1 MFVGRKVATRI
12 TEVGKVSHLSSG
24 WKRRQICV
32 QVAILGGRGEPSSV
46 VSERSVIYAECIMP
60 DLLSMTGISKRFGA
74 TQALSNVELSVPA
87 GRVLALIGENGAG
100 KSTLM
105 KVLSGAHA
113 PDSGMMLLSGQPYAP
128 RGPNDAR
135 LAGVSMIYQ
144 ELSLAPHLSVED
156 NIMLGQE
163 CRLAG
168 RAGFA
173 LLDRR
178 SQREKVRQA
187 LQLLGHP
194 DLRPE
199 VPVGELSIAVQQLV
213 EIARALV
220 SDSKVIVF
228 DEPTSSLTKQDVEH
242 LFSVIGKL
250 RDAGL
255 GVVYISHFLEEIR
268 RVCDCY
274 AVLRDGRSVGAGELA
289 GTTDSQ
295 IVSLMV
301 GRGVSELFPTV
312 PHTPGEV
319 LLTIDNISGVKS
331 PRNVSLEIRRGEILG
346 LSGLIGAGRTELL
359 RCLFALDP
367 ISTGKIKVAQ
377 LSPAATTRSRIRAG
391 LGLVSEDRKTE
402 GLAQTRTIADN
413 LTYSYLQPYS
423 RLGWLNL
430 RRRREAVVHWMK
442 RLQVKAGSPEQA
454 IGELSGGNQQ
464 KVAIA
469 RVLHQQAD
477 VLLLDE
483 PTRGID
489 VGTKSEIYRLMG
501 ELAAQGKAVVF
512 VSSYLTELLAVCDR
526 IGVMSRGQ
534 LKEVR
539 PTTDWTEESI
549 MSVAVSL

>member
-1 MFVGRKVATRI
+1 MT
-12 TEVGKVSHLSSG
+12 
-24 WKRRQICV
+24 
-32 QVAILGGRGEPSSV
+32 
-46 VSERSVIYAECIMP
+46 
-60 DLLSMTGISKRFGA
+60 DLLCMTAISKRFGA
-74 TQALSNVELSVPA
+74 TQALSDVSLNVPA

-113 PDSGMMLLSGQPYAP
+113 PDAGSMTLADKTYAP
-128 RGPNDAR
+128 QGPHDAR

-144 ELSLAPHLSVED
+144 ELNLAPHLSVED

-163 CRLAG
+163 CLKYSG
-168 RAGFA
+168 LGGIA
-173 LLDRR
+173 LLDRKA
-178 SQREKVRQA
+178 QRAKVRQA

-199 VPVGELSIAVQQLV
+199 TPVGDLSIAVQQLV
-213 EIARALV
+213 EIARALAA
-220 SDSKVIVF
+220 DSKVIVF

-242 LFSVIGKL
+242 LFAVIRKL

-255 GVVYISHFLEEIR
+255 AIVYISHFLEEIR
-268 RVCDCY
+268 QVCDCY

-289 GTTDSQ
+289 QTTDQQ

-301 GRGVSELFPTV
+301 GRGVAELFPTV
-312 PHTPGEV
+312 PHSPGEV
-319 LLTIDNISGVKS
+319 LLTIDNLSGQRS
-331 PRNVSLEIRRGEILG
+331 PKDVTLEVRRGEILG

-367 ISTGKIKVAQ
+367 IVRGAVKVGHV
-377 LSPAATTRSRIRAG
+377 LPPHSTRSRIRAG
-391 LGLVSEDRKTE
+391 MGLVSEDRKTE

-413 LTYSYLQPYS
+413 LTYSRLQPYS
-423 RLGWLNL
+423 RFGWLSL
-430 RRRREAVVHWMK
+430 RRRRRAAVHWMQ
-442 RLQVKAGSPEQA
+442 RLQVKAASPDQP

-501 ELAAQGKAVVF
+501 ELAAEGKAIIF

-534 LKEVR
+534 LREVR
-539 PTTDWTEESI
+539 PTSEWTEEAI
-549 MSVAVSL
+549 MSVAVTT

>member
-1 MFVGRKVATRI
+1 
-12 TEVGKVSHLSSG
+12 
-24 WKRRQICV
+24 
-32 QVAILGGRGEPSSV
+32 
-46 VSERSVIYAECIMP
+46 MP

-74 TQALSNVELSVPA
+74 TQALSDVSLSVPA

-113 PDSGMMLLSGQPYAP
+113 PDSGTMLLSGQPYAP
-128 RGPNDAR
+128 QGPHDAR

-144 ELSLAPHLSVED
+144 ELNLAPHLSVED

-163 CRLAG
+163 CRKVG
-168 RAGFA
+168 WGGCA

-178 SQREKVRQA
+178 TQRAKVHAA

-199 VPVGELSIAVQQLV
+199 TPVGELSIAVQQLV
-213 EIARALV
+213 EIARALAA
-220 SDSKVIVF
+220 DSKVIVF

-242 LFSVIGKL
+242 LFAVIKKL

-255 GVVYISHFLEEIR
+255 GIVYISHFLEEIR
-268 RVCDCY
+268 QVCDCY

-289 GTTDSQ
+289 GATDAQ

-312 PHTPGEV
+312 PHSAGEV
-319 LLTIDNISGVKS
+319 LLKIENLSGERF
-331 PRNVSLEIRRGEILG
+331 PQGVSLEVRRGEILG

-359 RCLFALDP
+359 RCLFALAP
-367 ISTGKIKVAQ
+367 VTSGTVKVAQ
-377 LSPAATTRSRIRAG
+377 VSPAHTTRSRIRAG

-413 LTYSYLQPYS
+413 LTYSRLQPYS
-423 RLGWLNL
+423 RLGWLDL
-430 RRRREAVVHWMK
+430 RKRRAEVVRWMK
-442 RLQVKAGSPEQA
+442 RLQVKAASPEQA

-501 ELAAQGKAVVF
+501 ELAAEGKAVIF

-534 LKEVR
+534 LREVR
-539 PTTDWTEESI
+539 PTADWTEEAI
-549 MSVAVSL
+549 MSVAVTT